1 MTNIVQD
8 IRYALRNL
16 RKSPAFAAI
25 AVITLALGIG
35 ANTAIFTVVNAVF
48 FHPIP
53 VKDPARLMEIFT
65 LDQRKI
71 LGAANS
77 NVFPNSFPNAQD
89 IQQRAQS
96 FSGVTVYESFATA
109 VSMTVNGQPNQYF
122 AQLSSGN
129 YFDVLGVHAQ
139 LGRTFRPE
147 EDSTAGAGPVVVL
160 NHGFWKRVF
169 AANPNVLGQNVLING
184 QGFSIIGVAPKGFQ
198 GTSVIGGPDMWIPMS
213 MHDQILTGFT
223 RQLFNER
230 RFLGFSAVGRLK
242 DGARPEQAKAELQAI
257 ASDLETAFPLANKG
271 RTFTLQPLL

>member
-71 LGAANS
+71 FGLN
-77 NVFPNSFPNAQD
+77 NNNFPNSYPNAQD

-96 FSGVTVYESFATA
+96 FAGTTILAFPVP

-122 AQLSSGN
+122 AQLATGN
-129 YFDVLGVHAQ
+129 YFDVLGVGAQ

-147 EDSTAGAGPVVVL
+147 EDRTAGAGPVVVWNEGL
-160 NHGFWKRVF
+160 WARTF
-169 AANPNVLGQNVLING
+169 AANPNV
-184 QGFSIIGVAPKGFQ
+184 
-198 GTSVIGGPDMWIPMS
+198 M
-213 MHDQILTGFT
+213 
-223 RQLFNER
+223 
-230 RFLGFSAVGRLK
+230 
-242 DGARPEQAKAELQAI
+242 
-257 ASDLETAFPLANKG
+257 
-271 RTFTLQPLL
+271 

>member
-1 MTNIVQD
+1 MTNIAQD
-8 IRYALRNL
+8 IRYALRGL

-53 VKDPARLMEIFT
+53 VKDPARLVEIFT
-65 LDQRKI
+65 IDQRKFFV
-71 LGAANS
+71 LAN
-77 NVFPNSFPNAQD
+77 NFFPSSYPNAQD

-96 FSGVTVYESFATA
+96 FDGMTVYAFLFAP

-147 EDSTAGAGPVVVL
+147 EDRTAGAGPVVVL
-160 NHGFWKRVF
+160 NHGFW
-169 AANPNVLGQNVLING
+169 
-184 QGFSIIGVAPKGFQ
+184 
-198 GTSVIGGPDMWIPMS
+198 
-213 MHDQILTGFT
+213 
-223 RQLFNER
+223 
-230 RFLGFSAVGRLK
+230 SACL
-242 DGARPEQAKAELQAI
+242 PPTQ
-257 ASDLETAFPLANKG
+257 T
-271 RTFTLQPLL
+271 